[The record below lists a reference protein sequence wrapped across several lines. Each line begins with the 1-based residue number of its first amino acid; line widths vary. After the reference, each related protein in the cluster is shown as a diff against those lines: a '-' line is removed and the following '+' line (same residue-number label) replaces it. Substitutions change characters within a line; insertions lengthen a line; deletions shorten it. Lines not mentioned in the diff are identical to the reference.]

1 MDRRDT
7 MNRYARQI
15 AVPEFG
21 PESQARLKDARV
33 LVAGAG
39 GLAAPLLPA
48 LVGAGVGH
56 IRLVDPDVVDVSN
69 LHRQT
74 LFRTADVGLPKVNA
88 AADRLRGLNP
98 DAIIEPIPAA
108 LDPSNAAALA
118 EGTMLLIDCADSF
131 SASYILSDLA
141 MAAGLPLISASVLG
155 VSGYCGGFCATAP
168 SLRAVFPDLPPRLGS
183 CAEDGVVGTVVA
195 VVGALQ
201 AQMALAAITGETPSP
216 LGQLVTFDARG
227 LRFGGFRF
235 TGAPEPEFRPRFVAG
250 SEIGRDDWVVDL
262 REPHEAPL
270 ATPHALRLSVEAMG
284 STGLTPEAGQ
294 RAVLCCRSGLRSWR
308 AAERLAARWTGE
320 ILLAALGQTDSEGR
334 TT

>member
-168 SLRAVFPDLPPRLGS
+168 SLRAVFPDLPPRLGNCS
-183 CAEDGVVGTVVA
+183 EDGVVGTVVA

-201 AQMALAAITGETPSP
+201 AQMALGTITGETPSP

-235 TGAPEPEFRPRFVAG
+235 MGAPEPEFRPRFVAG
-250 SEIGRDDWVVDL
+250 SEISRDDWVVDL
-262 REPHEAPL
+262 REAHEAPL
-270 ATPHALRLSVEAMG
+270 ATPHALRLSVEAMSDAG
-284 STGLTPEAGQ
+284 STPNTGQ
-294 RAVLCCRSGLRSWR
+294 RAILCCRSGLRAWR
-308 AAERLAARWTGE
+308 AAERLASRWTGE
-320 ILLAALGQTDSEGR
+320 ILLAALGQTDSEGKAK
-334 TT
+334 